1 MVKRVRVIIKSLA
14 KNRKSWLVGSL
25 FLAKITPRSFQERSL
40 FFGKFMSI
48 SSPSLIVI
56 IRIAILLV
64 ACSSLSL
71 TLSLFIFIF
80 IFFLLVVL
88 YNTQY
93 DNDVPLENQGP
104 IQIHHMKRL
113 ITCGKKFKQREKTQG
128 NCVCICA

>member
-1 MVKRVRVIIKSLA
+1 MVKRARVIIKSLA

-56 IRIAILLV
+56 IFLV

-71 TLSLFIFIF
+71 SFYFYF
-80 IFFLLVVL
+80 HFFLLVVL

>member
-1 MVKRVRVIIKSLA
+1 MVKRARVIIKSLA

-56 IRIAILLV
+56 ILLV

-113 ITCGKKFKQREKTQG
+113 ITCGKKFKQREKTRG